1 MSSYIIVG
9 CWDMLM
15 SNIILSFN
23 VRAKSEAGMIL
34 TVLEIVLGLC

>member
-9 CWDMLM
+9 SWDTLM
-15 SNIILSFN
+15 SNIIQSFN

-34 TVLEIVLGLC
+34 TVLEIVLGMC